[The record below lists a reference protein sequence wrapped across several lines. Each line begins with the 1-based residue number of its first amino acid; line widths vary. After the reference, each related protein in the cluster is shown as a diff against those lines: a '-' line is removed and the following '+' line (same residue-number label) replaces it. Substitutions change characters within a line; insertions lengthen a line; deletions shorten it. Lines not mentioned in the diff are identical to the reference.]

1 MGTKENSS
9 IVYSIFGEMLL
20 DVNVLGVIMKWWIH
34 KERDST
40 LIFVVNKNGFQPI
53 IGELSNEL

>member
-40 LIFVVNKNGFQPI
+40 LIVVVNNNGFQPM
-53 IGELSNEL
+53 IG